1 VAVLVQNSRTG
12 LYAQR
17 VLSDTSFEGTA
28 ALRGRRMVGKRH
40 RLASTR
46 KAAGFSQERL
56 AETVGVDRSTVMRW
70 ERGETR
76 PQPWARPKL
85 ARALGISD
93 QALSEL
99 LGDSAEPES
108 ATSAPGPI
116 VGEVASLH
124 RRNVLKQKIAPSGL
138 DSPPDSVSDD
148 EGSHELVAL
157 LNGLTAH
164 RLPLLDDRYAK
175 GVGVSVLED
184 ASLAERAK
192 IILRLFLQ
200 LDDELGGPSSGWPGC
215 LWTAEP
221 NDWMASAGR

>member
-1 VAVLVQNSRTG
+1 LV
-12 LYAQR
+12 
-17 VLSDTSFEGTA
+17 
-28 ALRGRRMVGKRH
+28 
-40 RLASTR
+40 STR

-56 AETVGVDRSTVMRW
+56 AETVGVERSTVMRW

-93 QALSEL
+93 QALPEL
-99 LGDSAEPES
+99 LGEPAEPES
-108 ATSAPGPI
+108 AASAPGPI

-124 RRNVLKQKIAPSGL
+124 RRNVLKQKIAPSVL

-157 LNGLTAH
+157 LNDLTAH

-175 GVGVSVLED
+175 GVGVSALED

-192 IILRLFLQ
+192 IILRLFCNSTMSSVVMSCICRCHGTLPALVSASGSIQ
-200 LDDELGGPSSGWPGC
+200 RMVWLPLGS
-215 LWTAEP
+215 
-221 NDWMASAGR
+221 